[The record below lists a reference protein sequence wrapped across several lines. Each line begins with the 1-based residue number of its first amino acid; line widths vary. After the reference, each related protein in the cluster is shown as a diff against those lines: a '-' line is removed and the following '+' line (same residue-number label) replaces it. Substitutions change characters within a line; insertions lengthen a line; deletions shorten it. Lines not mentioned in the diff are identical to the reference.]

1 MYLVVINI
9 VQFNVGCID
18 DSSYNNIY
26 FTLYSL
32 SKSTLSMSSTD
43 SDLDQKMVE
52 NFVQEGIIMKNF
64 NHPHVLSL
72 LGLCLGYRKEPMVIL
87 PFMANGDLRTFV
99 KDKSRV
105 NYYVSHYIYCLLF
118 YLHYIHECYYT
129 FLIDN
134 AIDCRRKKELFVH
147 S

>member
-1 MYLVVINI
+1 L
-9 VQFNVGCID
+9 ID
-18 DSSYNNIY
+18 NWC
-26 FTLYSL
+26 LL
-32 SKSTLSMSSTD
+32 TD

-72 LGLCLGYRKEPMVIL
+72 LGLCLGFRKEPMVIL

-105 NYYVSHYIYCLLF
+105 SIKVLF
-118 YLHYIHECYYT
+118 
-129 FLIDN
+129 
-134 AIDCRRKKELFVH
+134 LFN
-147 S
+147 SK

>member
-1 MYLVVINI
+1 MA
-9 VQFNVGCID
+9 
-18 DSSYNNIY
+18 
-26 FTLYSL
+26 
-32 SKSTLSMSSTD
+32 TD

-105 NYYVSHYIYCLLF
+105 RITSSVHVTFKYI
-118 YLHYIHECYYT
+118 II
-129 FLIDN
+129 LI
-134 AIDCRRKKELFVH
+134 
-147 S
+147 